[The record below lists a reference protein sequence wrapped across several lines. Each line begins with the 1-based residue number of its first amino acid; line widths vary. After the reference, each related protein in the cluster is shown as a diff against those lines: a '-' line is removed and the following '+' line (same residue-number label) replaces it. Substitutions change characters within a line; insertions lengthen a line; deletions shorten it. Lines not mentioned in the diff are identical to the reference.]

1 MATGP
6 LRLFVSFG
14 GQTQENPDIQCATAS
29 NEQLHIV
36 RKTLGMYTACDF
48 HSSKVLDRCMI

>member
-1 MATGP
+1 

-14 GQTQENPDIQCATAS
+14 GQTQENPDIHCATAS